1 VTKFIAVLLLLFGKM
16 MVNLYLLC
24 FLWFFLFSFI
34 NMVLKLEDFSF
45 KVYLAMEAG
54 YSEKV
59 DELCERYSL
68 EGFLNVKG
76 MVCVCFLVLP
86 WASY

>member
-1 VTKFIAVLLLLFGKM
+1 
-16 MVNLYLLC
+16 
-24 FLWFFLFSFI
+24 
-34 NMVLKLEDFSF
+34 MVLILVDFSF
-45 KVYLAMEAG
+45 KVSLAMEAG
-54 YSEKV
+54 YLEKV

-86 WASY
+86 WASYSRLTGAQFCSCSLKFNKV

>member
-1 VTKFIAVLLLLFGKM
+1 
-16 MVNLYLLC
+16 
-24 FLWFFLFSFI
+24 
-34 NMVLKLEDFSF
+34 MVLKLEDFSF

-76 MVCVCFLVLP
+76 MVCICFLVLP